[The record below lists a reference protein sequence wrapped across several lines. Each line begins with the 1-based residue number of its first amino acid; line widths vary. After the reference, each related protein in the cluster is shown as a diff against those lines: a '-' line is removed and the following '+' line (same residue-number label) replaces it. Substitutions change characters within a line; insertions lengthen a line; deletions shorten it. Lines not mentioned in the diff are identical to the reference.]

1 MTITIDQE
9 KNKKVLFVCEY
20 NRGTQEV
27 TTISWSSTLHS
38 NCEKCEIVKL
48 KFSWF
53 WSFPLQVT
61 YLKNFSLFVEPK
73 VETLGIQEHVSLG
86 KTLVSN
92 WFWWN
97 AWNINISKKLQYRW
111 ENGVPKYLQY
121 FVKTTYIKMSLDL
134 PMTQFCE
141 QVTREMVN
149 KVMEGA
155 TSLGPNPKI
164 FLRRIFPVQVRCL
177 YSLYYSLYY
186 NLYSLYRWFALT
198 FVFATGRDR
207 WPATPPP
214 CHRVEGEM
222 SINISWLTHNLTFV
236 SISTIIINTIIT
248 IIITVTTMTDADAYN
263 HFQGWWA
270 PYPHQRLPRP
280 RHTGV
285 AAWLLC
291 VNKKGIDVYDI
302 LKSWQHFPIL
312 CFFIR
317 GIDFL
322 PEETLALTLTSS
334 SSTTST
340 WSTSHSCQRC
350 LAIIITTMF
359 LIYHQFLPKVEGKRT
374 FEFEIALKTKSN
386 EVIFHF

>member
-1 MTITIDQE
+1 M
-9 KNKKVLFVCEY
+9 VCL
-20 NRGTQEV
+20 NICNTLLKRHILKWAWTCPWPNSVSRWRGKWWTKWWRALPAWDPIQKY
-27 TTISWSSTLHS
+27 S
-38 NCEKCEIVKL
+38 
-48 KFSWF
+48 
-53 WSFPLQVT
+53 
-61 YLKNFSLFVEPK
+61 FVE
-73 VETLGIQEHVSLG
+73 S
-86 KTLVSN
+86 
-92 WFWWN
+92 F
-97 AWNINISKKLQYRW
+97 QYRW
-111 ENGVPKYLQY
+111 GA
-121 FVKTTYIKMSLDL
+121 YI
-134 PMTQFCE
+134 
-141 QVTREMVN
+141 
-149 KVMEGA
+149 A
-155 TSLGPNPKI
+155 YI
-164 FLRRIFPVQVRCL
+164 IA
-177 YSLYYSLYY
+177 YSIAYIIAYIAYIGGGM
-186 NLYSLYRWFALT
+186 FALT

-207 WPATPPP
+207 WPATAPP
-214 CHRVEGEM
+214 CHWVEGEM

-236 SISTIIINTIIT
+236 CISTIIINTIIT
-248 IIITVTTMTDADAYN
+248 IIITVTTMTDADAPNN

-270 PYPHQRLPRP
+270 PHPHQRLPRP

-291 VNKKGIDVYDI
+291 VNEKGIDVYDI

-312 CFFIR
+312 CSFIR
-317 GIDFL
+317 GIDFP